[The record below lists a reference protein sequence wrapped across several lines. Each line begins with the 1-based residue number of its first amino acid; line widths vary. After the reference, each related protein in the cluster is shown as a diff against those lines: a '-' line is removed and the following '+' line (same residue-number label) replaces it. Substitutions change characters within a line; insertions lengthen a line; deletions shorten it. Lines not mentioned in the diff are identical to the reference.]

1 MVNYINYNEVKD
13 KPEVVKESYVID
25 YTSPTFQTL
34 VMEEEGGFDYRWVY
48 GLSKLSVKI
57 TSEGT
62 NWWGQNVTTDI
73 LKDYTHQDRLGS
85 TVNLSDQFGRVVGR
99 ADYNEWGEV
108 TYRESLSISSS
119 YRRIYPQL
127 NYTGYDWD
135 DVLGM
140 YYAKA
145 RFYDADD
152 KRFLAMDPIKGSIT
166 DPLSLVS
173 YLYCVDNPLRWVDPL
188 GLYYIYRFTDENGN
202 QYYQFSAYSKFWG
215 IVSSL
220 LPADIQSSW
229 ECVWGGGTVVASST
243 DVTLSNLEIFK
254 IEHATEINLIKA
266 GLPAVP
272 IIGPELAV
280 LVEGVDK
287 LSTLVDVITS
297 VPEIWEIADQDKI
310 LETIMQDANINY
322 TKNYNSGFVNQ
333 IESASVFINHEN
345 VNWLFANQSLLG
357 QFTPYEIGKAAYN
370 NDTLSYTYTKAYNNV
385 YEQIYG
391 VLYQYFGETYG
402 GTPIY
407 TPAGNLMYIYPS
419 VEITSQIVEQIKAI
433 STATATAYMEQ
444 LGENYRIV
452 IEYFQ
457 KLFCLNAN
465 EGTTS
470 SHEFRSDTSPHIDQT
485 CFYKCE
491 GEF

>member
-1 MVNYINYNEVKD
+1 MNYINYNEVKD

-145 RFYDADD
+145 RFYSADD
-152 KRFLAMDPIKGSIT
+152 KRFVAIDPVKGSIT

-173 YLYCVDNPLRWVDPL
+173 YLYCVDNPLRYVDPL
-188 GLYYIYRFTDENGN
+188 GTVTEEALNAIGFSLYVGMPHEVAFATIMLGSNFFLAGHQLAQAFTYKWLMNRGYSRVSLEQHMPSSNDRADVVAWRTNMYGQETIEIFEIKHRFQPYDSDFEYAQKVKEDALEQLGRYYDQISCMLNQRNTGEILVQSLYNMQIQYHLFSTPKANWFINLRLQTGNYIEYWFSYMKKGKREPQVQLATSPEYAVSQYRASQLAEGVEKE
-202 QYYQFSAYSKFWG
+202 YQNIFANATG
-215 IVSSL
+215 AITVT
-220 LPADIQSSW
+220 
-229 ECVWGGGTVVASST
+229 VGVVVGGTVMGLAIAASPA
-243 DVTLSNLEIFK
+243 I
-254 IEHATEINLIKA
+254 A
-266 GLPAVP
+266 GG
-272 IIGPELAV
+272 IIAAA
-280 LVEGVDK
+280 EGVAAG
-287 LSTLVDVITS
+287 V
-297 VPEIWEIADQDKI
+297 
-310 LETIMQDANINY
+310 
-322 TKNYNSGFVNQ
+322 
-333 IESASVFINHEN
+333 SAAV
-345 VNWLFANQSLLG
+345 
-357 QFTPYEIGKAAYN
+357 AA
-370 NDTLSYTYTKAYNNV
+370 TG
-385 YEQIYG
+385 E
-391 VLYQYFGETYG
+391 VLYQMGQ
-402 GTPIY
+402 
-407 TPAGNLMYIYPS
+407 S
-419 VEITSQIVEQIKAI
+419 IVELL
-433 STATATAYMEQ
+433 STPETPSLA
-444 LGENYRIV
+444 LSG
-452 IEYFQ
+452 
-457 KLFCLNAN
+457 
-465 EGTTS
+465 S
-470 SHEFRSDTSPHIDQT
+470 
-485 CFYKCE
+485 
-491 GEF
+491 